1 MPFLHISKNVDL
13 EALEEFVKETTTIQ
27 SLSIEVGSSGFED
40 AILTNGFNPLF
51 RIVSKRLESFY
62 LEVGNNNGI
71 HESAKVSEVALL
83 TALGQNCPNLRN
95 LLIKHYLPFKEKVD
109 FGPGYHLKNSF
120 SKVEQLH
127 IPKLKYISVLMNNC
141 NNLKKLIVECVTL
154 REFYNFDFQNLF
166 RMLHELEKFYICIK
180 IPLKKMKAQHDLKS
194 ILDQSFPK
202 KTKVMVV
209 YKLPGNKNAVLTK
222 LPFQTTQKYDQN
234 LTELKKTLPWSTTK
248 KYSRSAMTECI
259 NYMN

>member
-1 MPFLHISKNVDL
+1 M
-13 EALEEFVKETTTIQ
+13 
-27 SLSIEVGSSGFED
+27 
-40 AILTNGFNPLF
+40 F
-51 RIVSKRLESFY
+51 RIVSERLESFY
-62 LEVGNNNGI
+62 LEVGNNNGF
-71 HESAKVSEVALL
+71 HENAKVSEVALL

-127 IPKLKYISVLMNNC
+127 IPKLKYISVLMNNS

-180 IPLKKMKAQHDLKS
+180 IPLNKMKGQHDLKS
-194 ILDQSFPK
+194 IIDHSFPK
-202 KTKVMVV
+202 KTKVMIV
-209 YKLPGNKNAVLTK
+209 YKLPGNKYAVLTK
-222 LPFQTTQKYDQN
+222 LPFQTTQYDQN
-234 LTELKKTLPWSTTK
+234 LTPELKKTLPWSSTK

-259 NYMN
+259 NCMNYILHE